1 MAEALMEMYQ
11 TMTAV
16 EQKELYD
23 FALFIVSKKEK
34 RQQNPLEEFCG
45 VINNEDATVMM
56 GAIDDCRRLEPNE
69 W

>member
-11 TMTAV
+11 TMTAT

-23 FALFIVSKKEK
+23 FAMFIISKKTQPK
-34 RQQNPLEEFCG
+34 VNPLTEFCG
-45 VINNEDATVMM
+45 VINNEDAAVMM
-56 GAIDDCRRLEPNE
+56 AAIDDCRRIEPNE